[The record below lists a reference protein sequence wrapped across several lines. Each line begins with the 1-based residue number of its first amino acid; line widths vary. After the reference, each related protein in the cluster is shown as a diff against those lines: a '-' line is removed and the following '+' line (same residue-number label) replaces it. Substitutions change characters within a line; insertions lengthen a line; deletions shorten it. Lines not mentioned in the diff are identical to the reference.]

1 MFLFFLNT
9 LLIIFSDIDKNGEL
23 LLSILYDKV

>member
-1 MFLFFLNT
+1 MILFFLNT